1 MTVNVNS
8 VLRTTHHQEVPT
20 VRGHAPHSPPPE
32 QPHPAR
38 VSPRRRGRLVTLAA
52 AGIAAAV
59 VGLFTMTVAT
69 GTASAA
75 DNPYQRGPDPTRSSV
90 ASVNGP
96 FANTSVAVPTGYG
109 FNGGRI
115 YYPTDTSQG
124 TFGAIA
130 ISPGYTALF
139 SVELAWMGPWLAS
152 HGFVVIGIETNSRN
166 DFDTAR
172 GTQLLAA
179 LDYLVQQSPVR
190 DRIDP
195 NRLAVSGHSMGG
207 GGALSAALRRPAL
220 KAAVGIAPYS
230 PSSNLANDRVPTMVF
245 AGQADTVV
253 TPSYATGLYNS
264 LPTTTESAYL
274 EVAGADHGFM
284 VGRSNP
290 VLIRTM
296 LPFLK
301 MFVDNDARYSQFLC
315 PLADNNGVV
324 SYRSTCPLLPS
335 TPTTP
340 PPTPS
345 DTPPPTPSQTPT
357 GSPTGNPPGAA
368 SLIVGAQ
375 SNRCLDVPNASRANG
390 TRVQLWDCNR
400 QANQSWTYTSNKQ
413 LRVYGDMCLDAAG
426 SGNGAAVQIYGCHSQ
441 SNQQWNVNANGTISS
456 AQSGRCLDVWSTAN
470 GAQVQLYD
478 CHGQTN
484 QRFTL
489 TPLT

>member
-1 MTVNVNS
+1 M
-8 VLRTTHHQEVPT
+8 
-20 VRGHAPHSPPPE
+20 PPGL
-32 QPHPAR
+32 
-38 VSPRRRGRLVTLAA
+38 RGRLAKLAA

-59 VGLFTMTVAT
+59 GLFTIAVAT
-69 GTASAA
+69 GSASAA
-75 DNPYQRGPDPTRSSV
+75 DNPYQRGPDPTRASV
-90 ASVNGP
+90 ASENGP

-179 LDYLVQQSPVR
+179 LDYLTQQSPVR
-190 DRIDP
+190 DRVDAS
-195 NRLAVSGHSMGG
+195 RLAVAGHSMGG
-207 GGALSAALRRPAL
+207 GGALSAAMRRSSL

-230 PSSNLANDRVPTMVF
+230 PSSNLATDRVPTMVF
-245 AGQADTVV
+245 SGQADTVV

-301 MFVDNDARYSQFLC
+301 IFIDNDARYSQFLC
-315 PLADNNGVV
+315 PLLDSSGVV
-324 SYRSTCPLLPS
+324 TYRSTCPLLPTPPTS
-335 TPTTP
+335 PTATPTATPTTP
-340 PPTPS
+340 PTTS
-345 DTPPPTPSQTPT
+345 
-357 GSPTGNPPGAA
+357 PPGAA
-368 SLIVGAQ
+368 SQIVGAQ
-375 SNRCLDVPNASRANG
+375 SGRCVDVPNASRANG
-390 TRVQLWDCNR
+390 TRVQLYDCNR
-400 QANQSWTYTSNKQ
+400 QSNQSWTYTSTKQ

-441 SNQQWNVNANGTISS
+441 TNQQWNVNSNGTISS
-456 AQSGRCLDVWSTAN
+456 VQSGRCLDVWSTAN
-470 GAQVQLYD
+470 GAQIQLYD

-484 QRFTL
+484 QRFSL
-489 TPLT
+489 TPLA

>member
-1 MTVNVNS
+1 M
-8 VLRTTHHQEVPT
+8 
-20 VRGHAPHSPPPE
+20 PPGL
-32 QPHPAR
+32 
-38 VSPRRRGRLVTLAA
+38 RGRLAKLAA

-59 VGLFTMTVAT
+59 GLFTIAVAT
-69 GTASAA
+69 GSASAA
-75 DNPYQRGPDPTRSSV
+75 DNPYQRGPDPTRASV
-90 ASVNGP
+90 ASENGP

-179 LDYLVQQSPVR
+179 LDYLTQQSPVR
-190 DRIDP
+190 DRVDAS
-195 NRLAVSGHSMGG
+195 RLAVAGHSMGG
-207 GGALSAALRRPAL
+207 GGALSAAMRRSSL

-230 PSSNLANDRVPTMVF
+230 PSSNLATDRVPTMVF
-245 AGQADTVV
+245 SGQADTVV

-301 MFVDNDARYSQFLC
+301 IFIDNDARYSQFLC
-315 PLADNNGVV
+315 PLLDSSGVV
-324 SYRSTCPLLPS
+324 TYRSTCPLLPTPPTS
-335 TPTTP
+335 PTATPTTTPTTP
-340 PPTPS
+340 PPTS
-345 DTPPPTPSQTPT
+345 
-357 GSPTGNPPGAA
+357 PPGAA
-368 SLIVGAQ
+368 SQIVGAQ
-375 SNRCLDVPNASRANG
+375 SGRCVDVPNASRANG
-390 TRVQLWDCNR
+390 TRVQLYDCNR
-400 QANQSWTYTSNKQ
+400 QSNQSWTYTSTKQ

-441 SNQQWNVNANGTISS
+441 TNQQWNVNSNGTISS
-456 AQSGRCLDVWSTAN
+456 VQSGRCLDVWSTAN
-470 GAQVQLYD
+470 GAQIQLYD

-484 QRFTL
+484 QRFSL
-489 TPLT
+489 TPLA

>member
-1 MTVNVNS
+1 M
-8 VLRTTHHQEVPT
+8 
-20 VRGHAPHSPPPE
+20 RGHAHPPP
-32 QPHPAR
+32 PGNTNAGRP
-38 VSPRRRGRLVTLAA
+38 SPGLGGRLAKLAA

-59 VGLFTMTVAT
+59 GLFTIAVAT
-69 GTASAA
+69 GSASAA
-75 DNPYQRGPDPTRSSV
+75 DNPYQRGPDPTRASV
-90 ASVNGP
+90 ASENGP

-179 LDYLVQQSPVR
+179 LDYLTQQSPVR
-190 DRIDP
+190 DRVDAS
-195 NRLAVSGHSMGG
+195 RLAVAGHSMGG
-207 GGALSAALRRPAL
+207 GGALSAAMRRSSL

-230 PSSNLANDRVPTMVF
+230 PSSNLATDRVPTMVF
-245 AGQADTVV
+245 SGQADTVV

-301 MFVDNDARYSQFLC
+301 IFIDNDARYSQFLC
-315 PLADNNGVV
+315 PLLDTSGVV
-324 SYRSTCPLLPS
+324 TYRSTCPLLPTPPTS
-335 TPTTP
+335 PTATPTTTPTTP
-340 PPTPS
+340 PPTS
-345 DTPPPTPSQTPT
+345 
-357 GSPTGNPPGAA
+357 PPGAA
-368 SLIVGAQ
+368 SQIVGAQ
-375 SNRCLDVPNASRANG
+375 SGRCVDVPNASRANG
-390 TRVQLWDCNR
+390 TRVQLYDCNR
-400 QANQSWTYTSNKQ
+400 QSNQSWTYTSTKQ

-426 SGNGAAVQIYGCHSQ
+426 TGNGAAVQIYGCHSQ
-441 SNQQWNVNANGTISS
+441 TNQQWNVNSNGTISS
-456 AQSGRCLDVWSTAN
+456 VQSGRCLDVWSTAN
-470 GAQVQLYD
+470 GAQIQLYD

-489 TPLT
+489 TPLA

>member
-1 MTVNVNS
+1 M
-8 VLRTTHHQEVPT
+8 
-20 VRGHAPHSPPPE
+20 PPGF
-32 QPHPAR
+32 
-38 VSPRRRGRLVTLAA
+38 RGRLAKLAA

-59 VGLFTMTVAT
+59 GLFTIAVAT
-69 GTASAA
+69 GSASAA
-75 DNPYQRGPDPTRSSV
+75 DNPYQRGPDPTRASV
-90 ASVNGP
+90 ASENGP

-179 LDYLVQQSPVR
+179 LDYLTQQSPVR
-190 DRIDP
+190 DRVDAS
-195 NRLAVSGHSMGG
+195 RLAVAGHSMGG
-207 GGALSAALRRPAL
+207 GGALSAAMRRSSL

-230 PSSNLANDRVPTMVF
+230 PSSNLATDRVPTMVF
-245 AGQADTVV
+245 SGQADTVV

-301 MFVDNDARYSQFLC
+301 IFIDNDARYSQFLC
-315 PLADNNGVV
+315 PLLDSSGVV
-324 SYRSTCPLLPS
+324 TYRSTCPLLPTPPTS
-335 TPTTP
+335 PTATPTTTPTTP
-340 PPTPS
+340 PPTS
-345 DTPPPTPSQTPT
+345 
-357 GSPTGNPPGAA
+357 PPGAA
-368 SLIVGAQ
+368 SQIVGAQ
-375 SNRCLDVPNASRANG
+375 SGRCVDVPNASRANG
-390 TRVQLWDCNR
+390 TRVQLYDCNR
-400 QANQSWTYTSNKQ
+400 QSNQSWTYTSTKQ

-441 SNQQWNVNANGTISS
+441 TNQQWNVNSNGTISS
-456 AQSGRCLDVWSTAN
+456 VQSGRCLDVWSTAN
-470 GAQVQLYD
+470 GAQIQLYD

-484 QRFTL
+484 QRFSL
-489 TPLT
+489 TPLA

>member
-1 MTVNVNS
+1 M
-8 VLRTTHHQEVPT
+8 RGPAHH
-20 VRGHAPHSPPPE
+20 PPP
-32 QPHPAR
+32 PGNTHADR
-38 VSPRRRGRLVTLAA
+38 VSPGFRGRLVKLAA
-52 AGIAAAV
+52 AGIAAA

-69 GTASAA
+69 GSASAA
-75 DNPYQRGPDPTRSSV
+75 DNPYQRGPDPTRASV
-90 ASVNGP
+90 AAENGP
-96 FANTSVAVPTGYG
+96 FANTSVGVPTGYG

-179 LDYLVQQSPVR
+179 LDYLTQQSPVR
-190 DRIDP
+190 DRVDP

-207 GGALSAALRRPAL
+207 GGALSAAIRRSSL

-230 PSSNLANDRVPTMVF
+230 PSSNLATDQVPTMVF
-245 AGQADTVV
+245 SGQADTVV
-253 TPSYATGLYNS
+253 TPSYAMGLYNS
-264 LPTTTESAYL
+264 LPATTESAYL

-301 MFVDNDARYSQFLC
+301 MFIDNDARYSQFLC
-315 PLADNNGVV
+315 PLLDSSGVV
-324 SYRSTCPLLPS
+324 TYRSTCPLLPTPPTS
-335 TPTTP
+335 PTATPTTTPTTP
-340 PPTPS
+340 PPT
-345 DTPPPTPSQTPT
+345 
-357 GSPTGNPPGAA
+357 GSPDTA
-368 SLIVGAQ
+368 SQLVGTQ
-375 SNRCLDVPNASRANG
+375 SGRCIDVPNASRANG

-400 QANQSWTYTSNKQ
+400 QSNQSWTYTANKQ

-441 SNQQWNVNANGTISS
+441 TNQQWNINSNGTISS
-456 AQSGRCLDVWSTAN
+456 VQSGRCLDVWSTAN

-478 CHGQTN
+478 CHGQAN
-484 QRFTL
+484 QRFNL
-489 TPLT
+489 TPLA

>member
-1 MTVNVNS
+1 M
-8 VLRTTHHQEVPT
+8 RP
-20 VRGHAPHSPPPE
+20 HAHRPPPSGE
-32 QPHPAR
+32 TAADR
-38 VSPRRRGRLVTLAA
+38 VSPGIRGRLFKFAA

-59 VGLFTMTVAT
+59 GLFTVTVAT
-69 GTASAA
+69 GSASAA
-75 DNPYQRGPDPTRSSV
+75 DNPYQRGPDPTRTSV
-90 ASVNGP
+90 ATERGP
-96 FANTSVAVPTGYG
+96 FANTSVSVPTGYG

-139 SVELAWMGPWLAS
+139 SAELAWMGPWLAS

-179 LDYLVQQSPVR
+179 LDYLTQQSPVR

-207 GGALSAALRRPAL
+207 GGALSAATRRSSL
-220 KAAVGIAPYS
+220 KAVVGIAPYS
-230 PSSNLANDRVPTMVF
+230 PSSNLANDRVPTMIF
-245 AGQADTVV
+245 SGQADTVV
-253 TPSYATGLYNS
+253 TPSYALGLYNGI
-264 LPTTTESAYL
+264 PAATESVYL

-290 VLIRTM
+290 VMIRTM

-315 PLADNNGVV
+315 PLLDNSGVV
-324 SYRSTCPLLPS
+324 TYRSTCPLLPT

-340 PPTPS
+340 PPTG
-345 DTPPPTPSQTPT
+345 TPGPTPSSTPT
-357 GSPTGNPPGAA
+357 TPPTSAPPGSA
-368 SLIVGAQ
+368 SEIVGTQ
-375 SNRCLDVPNASRANG
+375 SGRCIDVPNASRSNG
-390 TRVQLWDCNR
+390 TRVQLYDCNK
-400 QANQSWTYTSNKQ
+400 QVNQSWTYTSNKQ
-413 LRVYGDMCLDAAG
+413 LQVYGNMCLDAAG
-426 SGNGAAVQIYGCHSQ
+426 SGNGAAVQIYSCHGQ
-441 SNQQWNVNANGTISS
+441 TNQQWNVNSNGTISGV
-456 AQSGRCLDVWSTAN
+456 QSGRCLDVWSTAN

-484 QRFTL
+484 QQFRL
-489 TPLT
+489 ASR